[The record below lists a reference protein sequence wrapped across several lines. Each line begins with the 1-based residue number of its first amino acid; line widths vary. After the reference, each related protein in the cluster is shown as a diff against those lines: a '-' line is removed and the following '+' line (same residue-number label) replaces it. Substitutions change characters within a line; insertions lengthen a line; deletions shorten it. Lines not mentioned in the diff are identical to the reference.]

1 MSEVTGYFKNVED
14 LIRENEELKTQN
26 DRLLYQNTM
35 LEQYKSENEGLKEI
49 LSLKQRYQE
58 YPTLGANVI
67 AKDISN
73 WYKSFNIDKG
83 LIQGIKEE
91 DVLLSGGAGYIG
103 SHAALSLLD
112 SGHSVHIIDNLSTGN
127 ESLIPKNTFFT
138 KCNIN
143 DEEVI
148 SELIKSNSFDLL
160 MHFAGFIQVEESV
173 KNPQKYFD
181 NNTENATKLFETCKN
196 NGLNKIV
203 FSSTAAAYGS
213 VSENKLIDENTNLNP
228 QNPYAESKIKT
239 ENFLFENK
247 HDYKFI
253 ILRYFNVAGADK
265 KLRSGQISKRST
277 HLIKILSEVVV
288 GKRDHIEIFGNDYN
302 TADGTAIRDYIHV
315 SDLADIHLEVA
326 KYLLENSESNLFNC
340 GYGNGFSVL
349 DVINTANKISGD
361 KIDYKF
367 SNRRDGDVEQLIADT
382 SKILKHI
389 DWRPKHNDL
398 SEIINSS
405 IKWEEKINESN
416 T

>member
-1 MSEVTGYFKNVED
+1 MN
-14 LIRENEELKTQN
+14 
-26 DRLLYQNTM
+26 
-35 LEQYKSENEGLKEI
+35 
-49 LSLKQRYQE
+49 
-58 YPTLGANVI
+58 
-67 AKDISN
+67 
-73 WYKSFNIDKG
+73 
-83 LIQGIKEE
+83 
-91 DVLLSGGAGYIG
+91 VLLTGGAGYIG

-112 SGHSVHIIDNLSTGN
+112 AGHNVHIIDDLSTGN
-127 ESLIPKNTFFT
+127 KSLIPKNAFFT

-173 KNPQKYFD
+173 KYPQKYFD
-181 NNTENATKLFETCKN
+181 NNTKNATKLFETCKN

-213 VSENKLIDENTNLNP
+213 ISENKLIDENTNLNP

-239 ENFLFENK
+239 ENFLLENK
-247 HDYKFI
+247 DDYKFI

-288 GKRDHIEIFGNDYN
+288 GKRDHIKIFGNDYN
-302 TADGTAIRDYIHV
+302 TPDGTAIRDYIHV

-349 DVINTANKISGD
+349 DVINTADKISEN

-389 DWRPKHNDL
+389 DWRPKYNDL
-398 SEIINSS
+398 SKIINSS
-405 IKWEEKINESN
+405 IKWEKKINESN

>member
-1 MSEVTGYFKNVED
+1 MNF
-14 LIRENEELKTQN
+14 
-26 DRLLYQNTM
+26 LLT
-35 LEQYKSENEGLKEI
+35 
-49 LSLKQRYQE
+49 
-58 YPTLGANVI
+58 
-67 AKDISN
+67 
-73 WYKSFNIDKG
+73 
-83 LIQGIKEE
+83 
-91 DVLLSGGAGYIG
+91 GGAGYIG

-112 SGHSVHIIDNLSTGN
+112 AGHNVHIIDDLSTGS
-127 ESLIPKNTFFT
+127 ESLIPENAIFT

-148 SELIKSNSFDLL
+148 SKLIKSNSFDLL

-173 KNPQKYFD
+173 KYPQKYFD

-203 FSSTAAAYGS
+203 FSSTAAAYGY

-228 QNPYAESKIKT
+228 QNPYAESKIET

-247 HDYKFI
+247 DDYKFI

-302 TADGTAIRDYIHV
+302 TPDGTAIRDYIHV

-326 KYLLENSESNLFNC
+326 KYLLESSESNLFNC

-349 DVINTANKISGD
+349 DVINTANKISED

-389 DWRPKHNDL
+389 DWRPKYNDL